1 MAPCRMVLAYRLV
14 LTAIALSNGLEP
26 TTGGSA
32 HSDRWTR
39 GQALPTATEA
49 EECRGWLNGTL
60 GTYNKP
66 EMTNHKIRAHKG
78 GFTSQHRQDKI
89 LYKHLF
95 RNLSRTGIYADVAAN
110 HWKSLS
116 NSYLFD
122 RCLHWDGVCVEP
134 NPIYQAGL
142 LAQRTCSIVPHC
154 VSNSTAAVDFHMG
167 KSMSQGVYGGIG
179 GRSGGSPL
187 SAKLFETQ
195 RMKCVS
201 LATVF
206 AKAGITHIDFLSLD
220 VEMHEAAALSSIDFS
235 RVQID
240 YIFCETALWGDTE
253 EQCTQMLP
261 QLGYHRINFT
271 ESIGEVYW
279 RRNGL
284 RKP

>member
-1 MAPCRMVLAYRLV
+1 MIVLERPHLLETTARESTPTRVHRQGKVIRLFTIIYRMAPCRMVLAYRLV

-116 NSYLFD
+116 NSYFLTDACTGTAFASSPT
-122 RCLHWDGVCVEP
+122 R
-134 NPIYQAGL
+134 
-142 LAQRTCSIVPHC
+142 
-154 VSNSTAAVDFHMG
+154 STRPA
-167 KSMSQGVYGGIG
+167 
-179 GRSGGSPL
+179 
-187 SAKLFETQ
+187 
-195 RMKCVS
+195 C
-201 LATVF
+201 
-206 AKAGITHIDFLSLD
+206 
-220 VEMHEAAALSSIDFS
+220 
-235 RVQID
+235 
-240 YIFCETALWGDTE
+240 
-253 EQCTQMLP
+253 
-261 QLGYHRINFT
+261 
-271 ESIGEVYW
+271 
-279 RRNGL
+279 
-284 RKP
+284 